1 MTLTE
6 SSQGSRDRLASF
18 GARRTNA
25 IPAAKLHTSRV
36 AKLKR
41 GIIWGVALLGATIFL
56 VAAYKS
62 LRLLPIDLRF
72 AQIGLDGS
80 RITIKTP
87 KLVGYRQD
95 GRPYELTAQF
105 GVQDM
110 TKPDVFELSRVDVRL
125 ESGPGEAVLL
135 TSGAAVY
142 NAKADRA
149 DLSDSVHIRNEK
161 GFDLALKSAVMNFK
175 ASVLTSDEPAILKL
189 DNTTVTA
196 DAVEFSQKEQRA
208 TFAGHVHTVI
218 EGDATADKDEQGT
231 THAQD

>member
-1 MTLTE
+1 
-6 SSQGSRDRLASF
+6 
-18 GARRTNA
+18 
-25 IPAAKLHTSRV
+25 
-36 AKLKR
+36 
-41 GIIWGVALLGATIFL
+41 VALLGATIFL